1 MEIGNLLE
9 EKKALQESIIT
20 MESTVQKAERSLNDN
35 TSIVE
40 NAYSKGVNSVSAI
53 QETLGKLCC

>member
-1 MEIGNLLE
+1 
-9 EKKALQESIIT
+9 
-20 MESTVQKAERSLNDN
+20 MESTVQRLKGQLNDN

>member
-1 MEIGNLLE
+1 MN
-9 EKKALQESIIT
+9 
-20 MESTVQKAERSLNDN
+20 N